1 TKDKRI
7 KTKDKRIK
15 TKDKRIKTKDKRIKT
30 KDKRIKTKDKRIKTK
45 GSKHYEGNH
54 KNHLYK
60 KNYENGLQLPDFY
73 LFTFIFY
80 LLHE

>member
-1 TKDKRI
+1 M
-7 KTKDKRIK
+7 
-15 TKDKRIKTKDKRIKT
+15 
-30 KDKRIKTKDKRIKTK
+30 TK
-45 GSKHYEGNH
+45 GTKHYEGNH

-60 KNYENGLQLPDFY
+60 INHENGLQLPDFY